1 MISWELLRDL
11 SQLSGFIIG
20 WALFVGAGIGGLT
33 ISICTICW
41 VIDVLRKYWSEW
53 R

>member
-41 VIDVLRKYWSEW
+41 VIDLVKKHLKEW
-53 R
+53 L